1 MVDTFQSISDIKNSR
16 DNIKNN
22 NNTQYVVVD
31 PQEIRGSR
39 KQKLAK
45 TEPRKTGRKC
55 PENQNRPHKGKPRQQ
70 DTPERAA
77 IPLYNIHVHKRIQQ
91 KDHQTLRLVV
101 FLIAYVHR
109 HDELLDIHI
118 ITRFVV

>member
-1 MVDTFQSISDIKNSR
+1 L
-16 DNIKNN
+16 
-22 NNTQYVVVD
+22 
-31 PQEIRGSR
+31 
-39 KQKLAK
+39 QKLNREKRAGNAQMILG
-45 TEPRKTGRKC
+45 EIER